1 MGSFNEETKYLL
13 MYKDTADYAFMH
25 TEISK
30 MKMDNGMSITSGVN
44 PDAFNGMIFAGHIH
58 KRQETKKV
66 IYVGSP
72 FQMSRGDIGNQKGIY
87 TVDFNTAEINFI
99 PNDYSPIFQNIQID
113 ASSHLIVRRIL
124 SSSIL
129 YL

>member
-72 FQMSRGDIGNQKGIY
+72 FQMSRSDIGNQKGIY
-87 TVDFNTAEINFI
+87 NISKPRDTGSANPNHCYKRLVQLLGAFHLQSNF
-99 PNDYSPIFQNIQID
+99 S
-113 ASSHLIVRRIL
+113 
-124 SSSIL
+124 
-129 YL
+129 